1 VGGTTA
7 FSVGVGG
14 QVQPGDVHPRAT
26 VEKALQMAEVGLS
39 ASEIGHRLGVPGG
52 TVVHWVR
59 GDRRGVRADGRDEAC
74 PRCQGA
80 TLDEEQYAYL
90 LGAYLGDGY
99 INVGARGVASLSLS
113 CADDWPGIADEVR
126 GSLRAVMPT
135 SSVCT
140 VGRTGCSEIKSYS
153 THWTCLFPQHGPGKK
168 HTRPIVLEPW
178 QLLVVEREPGRL
190 LRGLFHSD
198 GCRITNWAQKRTPT
212 GTKRYEYPRYLFSN
226 KSTDI
231 LGICA
236 ATLDHLGIAHRRPR
250 WDMISVARRSAVAA
264 LDECVGPKT

>member
-1 VGGTTA
+1 M
-7 FSVGVGG
+7 
-14 QVQPGDVHPRAT
+14 QPGHVHPRAT
-26 VEKALQMAEVGLS
+26 VREALHLAERGL
-39 ASEIGHRLGVPGG
+39 ASGEIARQLEVPEP
-52 TVVHWVR
+52 TVIHWIR
-59 GDRRGVRADGRDEAC
+59 GDRRGLRADGRSEAC

-80 TLDEEQYAYL
+80 PLDQEQYAYL

-99 INVGARGVASLSLS
+99 INVAARGVASLSLY
-113 CADDWPGIADEVR
+113 CADDWPGIVEEVS

-140 VGRTGCSEIKSYS
+140 VGRIGCSEIKSYS

-178 QLLVVEREPGRL
+178 QLLLVEREPGRL

-198 GCRITNWAQKRTPT
+198 GCRITNWALRRTPT

-236 ATLDHLGIAHRRPR
+236 AALDHLGIAHRRPR

-264 LDECVGPKT
+264 LDEHVGPKT